1 MEYFISALWALLD
14 IVFFY
19 FFWHAFLRT
28 KRTKL
33 HRISIMALVWFV
45 VIIYTSLG
53 FDEFPKQIVSL
64 LILIIAS
71 MYLFQGPWYQ
81 HTIFV
86 ALGYIISGVIDT
98 LMVYGV
104 SAFLG
109 ISYSAFIWLKLFYV
123 VTVSISKLVSILL
136 AWALQRIR
144 KSKGA
149 HPIHHRWL
157 LLTLLFP
164 VVSIVMLMVVFDGFR
179 GNHDLSVGALIF
191 SIFLAIANIAILYL
205 IGAME
210 KSTRQAQENALL
222 HQQMEI
228 QTDSILSLERSY
240 RKQRQATHEHKSQL
254 QTIQGLLANGDVDSA
269 EEYIRQLQAI
279 QTERVFTINS
289 NHSIVDAVL
298 NQKYQTASELNIDFE
313 IQVND
318 LSKISIGTNSLV
330 VLLSNLVDNAIEACC
345 RISDNRTIQCRIL
358 AGDTMFISIR
368 NTSLPVTI
376 VNNVIPTSKAPA
388 DEHGFG
394 LSQIKTVLEQL
405 DSEYA
410 FSYES
415 GWFEFV
421 AEIPPVTSK

>member
-1 MEYFISALWALLD
+1 MEYFLSTLWALMD
-14 IVFFY
+14 TIFFY
-19 FFWHAFLRT
+19 FFWHSFLRS
-28 KRTKL
+28 KRTKQQQL
-33 HRISIMALVWFV
+33 STMAFVWLVGIAYA
-45 VIIYTSLG
+45 VID
-53 FDEFPKQIVSL
+53 FKEFPKPLFSL
-64 LILIIAS
+64 LVLIVAS
-71 MYLFQGPWYQ
+71 LYLFQGPWYQ
-81 HTIFV
+81 HIIFV

-98 LMVYGV
+98 IMIYGV

-109 ISYSAFIWLKLFYV
+109 ISYSEFIWMKLFYV
-123 VTVSISKLVSILL
+123 VTVSIGKLISILF
-136 AWALQRIR
+136 AWAIQRMR
-144 KSKGA
+144 KNKGA
-149 HPIHHRWL
+149 HPVHHKWL
-157 LLTLLFP
+157 LLALLFP

-179 GNHDLSVGALIF
+179 GSQDLSVGALIF
-191 SIFLAIANIAILYL
+191 SVFLAVANIAILYL

-210 KSTRQAQENALL
+210 NSTRQAQENALL
-222 HQQMEI
+222 RQQMEI
-228 QTDSILSLERSY
+228 QTNSILALERSY
-240 RKQRQATHEHKSQL
+240 RNQRKATHEHHSQL
-254 QTIQGLLANGDVDSA
+254 QAIYGLLVNGDVASA

-376 VNNVIPTSKAPA
+376 VNNMIPTSKAPA